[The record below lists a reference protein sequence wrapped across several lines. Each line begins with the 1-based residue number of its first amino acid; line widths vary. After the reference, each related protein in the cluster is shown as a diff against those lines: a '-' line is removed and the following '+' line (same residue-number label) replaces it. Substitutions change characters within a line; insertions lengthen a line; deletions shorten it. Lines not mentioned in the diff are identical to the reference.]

1 MHKQH
6 ALVRDI
12 LAQADIQINGT
23 RPWDIVVKNERFYDR
38 LIADGSLGFG
48 ESYMDGDW
56 ECTAIDE
63 LIERIF
69 QADLYHK
76 APKNM
81 STLWFLLLA
90 KLTNRQNKKRAFQV
104 GEEHYDLGND
114 VYRAMLDPRMVYTCA
129 YFKEASD
136 LAVAQEQKLDLI
148 CRKIGL
154 KAGDHVLDIGC
165 GWGSFAKFAAEKYGA
180 TVTGVTVS
188 QEQIELG
195 KELCAGLPVNF
206 LLSDY
211 RDITGTY
218 DHIVSIGMFEH
229 VGVKNYE
236 TFFEVASRCLKDDGL
251 FLLHTI
257 GNKKPAFATD
267 PWIDKYIFPNGIIP
281 ALSQISIAAEKQ
293 FIIEDVHN
301 FSYDYYRTLKAWH
314 KNFMAAWP
322 ELSSSYSERFKRM
335 WEYYLLVC
343 AGGFK
348 ARKLQLF
355 QLVLSKKGVPRG
367 YTSVR

>member
-12 LAQADIQINGT
+12 LAQADIQISGT

-38 LIADGSLGFG
+38 LITDGSLGFG

-56 ECTAIDE
+56 ECAAIDE
-63 LIERIF
+63 LIERVF
-69 QADLYHK
+69 KADLYHR
-76 APKNM
+76 APKNLA
-81 STLWFLLLA
+81 TYWFFLLA
-90 KLTNRQNKKRAFQV
+90 KLTNRQNKQRAFQV

-129 YFKEASD
+129 YFKEAAD
-136 LAVAQEQKLDLI
+136 LAAAQEQKLDLI
-148 CRKIGL
+148 CQKIGL
-154 KAGDHVLDIGC
+154 KPGDHVLDIGC

-188 QEQIELG
+188 KEQIELG
-195 KELCAGLPVNF
+195 KELCTGLPVNF

-218 DHIVSIGMFEH
+218 DHVVSIGMFEH
-229 VGVKNYE
+229 VGAKNYD
-236 TFFEVASRCLKDDGL
+236 TFFEVAARCLKDDGL

-267 PWIDKYIFPNGIIP
+267 PWIDKYIFPNGLIP
-281 ALSQISIAAEKQ
+281 ALSQISAAAEKQ

-301 FSYDYYRTLKAWH
+301 FSYDYYRTLKVWYR
-314 KNFMAAWP
+314 NFVAAWP
-322 ELSSSYSERFKRM
+322 ELSSSYSERFRRM
-335 WEYYLLVC
+335 WEYYLLTC

-355 QLVLSKKGVPRG
+355 QLVLSKKGVPGG